1 MIRVVPRWEWRTFRK
16 EFGEIEKNI
25 KENEIIS
32 QKESSEIYI
41 VSKKSDENIKI
52 RDGKINI
59 KSLLKT
65 DENNL
70 EKWTVLLKAQFPI
83 TITESELIYQAF
95 NLTLKSAAKEKFSL
109 NEFLDS
115 FVRTE
120 KNLQI
125 VDVSKK
131 RFGYSINEC
140 AVELSE
146 VKINDIQTKTI
157 AVEHINSKI
166 VTNTVKMLNLSGFE
180 NVSYIR
186 EIKSLF

>member
-140 AVELSE
+140 SVELSE